1 LEDNKPFN
9 IWDIPD
15 IPDPKPERKQRQPGE
30 PDGDGTLAKLY
41 QKHPEGGGPYG
52 GRDNALTAYIGYL
65 RSTRIDYDSAYPAA
79 LWWNRE
85 YCDPPLQDWEV
96 AAKAGRAWVDW
107 KDSDKP
113 ELTPAMLREELEK
126 KTEPKRK
133 LEFLTWQQFCD
144 AAANAEDAQWLV
156 ENLITRGGMHFITA
170 PPGGG
175 KSWIAVDLVR
185 ACLDGSD
192 WFGCLPVTQCKVLY
206 INEEMGL
213 GRFWQRFFKLCAN
226 GAENVHIMQKQMVKL
241 DNPDHLAEIVQY
253 VKDNDIAIVILDTFV
268 RVHGYDENSNTD
280 MAKLY
285 DRMKGINESGAAIIA
300 LHHHKKGIHAGPV
313 AHEAM
318 RGAGEIAAQA
328 DLVAT
333 VEHKDGIYTL
343 KTTKQRHIGEEDFV
357 EVSYKIVT
365 NDDGMMQ
372 LQHCVGGAEAEREQQ
387 YIERVLDALDQ
398 NQTMS
403 SNALAS
409 VIGNNKQVALKF
421 LDSMRDMGLIRKVDP
436 KYARSPWVKVG

>member
-1 LEDNKPFN
+1 MDPKITS

-15 IPDPKPERKQRQPGE
+15 FPDPKPERKQREPGE
-30 PDGDGTLAKLY
+30 PSGDGTMAKLY
-41 QKHPEGGGPYG
+41 TRHPEGGGPYG

-65 RSTRIDYDSAYPAA
+65 RSTGIDYDSAYPAA
-79 LWWNRE
+79 VAWNLQW
-85 YCDPPLQDWEV
+85 CDPPMEEADV
-96 AAKAGRAWVDW
+96 AFKAGRAWSDW
-107 KDSDKP
+107 PESDREP
-113 ELTPAMLREELEK
+113 LTPAMLREQLAVK
-126 KTEPKRK
+126 VQPKRK
-133 LEFLTWQQFCD
+133 LEFLNWQAFCEL
-144 AAANAEDAQWLV
+144 AAQADDAQWLV

-185 ACLDGSD
+185 ACNEGSM
-192 WFGCLPVTQCKVLY
+192 WMGCLPVTKCNILY
-206 INEEMGL
+206 INEEMGV
-213 GRFWQRFFKLCAN
+213 GRFFQRFFKLSP
-226 GAENVHIMQKQMVKL
+226 GACENVHIMQKQMVKL
-241 DNPDHLAEIVQY
+241 DNAEHMADIVQY
-253 VKDNDIAIVILDTFV
+253 VKDHDISIVILDTFV

-333 VEHKDGIYTL
+333 VENKDGIYTM

-357 EVSYKIVT
+357 EVSYTIVT
-365 NDDGMMQ
+365 DEDGGMR
-372 LQHCVGGAEAEREQQ
+372 LQHCVGGAEATKEQMLTD
-387 YIERVLDALDQ
+387 RVLTALDQ
-398 NQTMS
+398 NEKMS
-403 SNALAS
+403 GNALAA
-409 VIGNNKQVALKF
+409 VIGNNKQVALAF
-421 LDSMRDMGLIRKVDP
+421 LESMKDAGLIRKIDP
-436 KYARSPWVKVG
+436 EFARSPWIKVG

>member
-1 LEDNKPFN
+1 LDPKITS

-15 IPDPKPERKQRQPGE
+15 FPDPKPERKQREPGE
-30 PDGDGTLAKLY
+30 PSGDGTMAKLY
-41 QKHPEGGGPYG
+41 TRHPEGGGPYG

-65 RSTRIDYDSAYPAA
+65 RSTGIDYDSAYPAA
-79 LWWNRE
+79 VAWNLQW
-85 YCDPPLQDWEV
+85 CDPPMDEPDV
-96 AAKAGRAWVDW
+96 AFKAGRAWSDW
-107 KDSDKP
+107 PESDREP
-113 ELTPAMLREELEK
+113 LTPAMLREQLAVK
-126 KTEPKRK
+126 VQPKRK
-133 LEFLTWQQFCD
+133 LEFLNWQAFCEL
-144 AAANAEDAQWLV
+144 AAQADDAQWLV

-185 ACLDGSD
+185 ACNEGSM
-192 WFGCLPVTQCKVLY
+192 WMGCLPVTKCNILY
-206 INEEMGL
+206 INEEMGV
-213 GRFWQRFFKLCAN
+213 GRFFQRFFKLSP
-226 GAENVHIMQKQMVKL
+226 GACENVHIMQKQMVKL
-241 DNPDHLAEIVQY
+241 DNAEHMADIVQY
-253 VKDNDIAIVILDTFV
+253 VKDHDISIVILDTFV

-333 VEHKDGIYTL
+333 VENKDGIYTL

-357 EVSYKIVT
+357 EVSYTIVT
-365 NDDGMMQ
+365 DEDGGMR
-372 LQHCVGGAEAEREQQ
+372 LQNCVGGAEATKEQMLTD
-387 YIERVLDALDQ
+387 RVLTALDQ
-398 NQTMS
+398 NEKMS
-403 SNALAS
+403 GNALAA
-409 VIGNNKQVALKF
+409 VIGNNKQVALAF
-421 LDSMRDMGLIRKVDP
+421 LESMKDAGLIRKIDP
-436 KYARSPWVKVG
+436 EFARSPWIKVG

>member
-1 LEDNKPFN
+1 LDPKITS

-15 IPDPKPERKQRQPGE
+15 FPDPKPERKERQPGE
-30 PDGDGTLAKLY
+30 PSGDGTMAKLY
-41 QKHPEGGGPYG
+41 TRHPEGGGPYG

-65 RSTRIDYDSAYPAA
+65 RSTGIDYDSAYPAA
-79 LWWNRE
+79 VAWNLQW
-85 YCDPPLQDWEV
+85 CDPPMEEADV
-96 AAKAGRAWVDW
+96 AFKAGRAWSDW
-107 KDSDKP
+107 PESDREP
-113 ELTPAMLREELEK
+113 LTPAMLREQLAVK
-126 KTEPKRK
+126 VQPKRK
-133 LEFLTWQQFCD
+133 LEFLNWQAFCEL
-144 AAANAEDAQWLV
+144 AAQADDAQWLV

-185 ACLDGSD
+185 ACNEGSM
-192 WFGCLPVTQCKVLY
+192 WMGCLPVTKCNILY
-206 INEEMGL
+206 INEEMGV
-213 GRFWQRFFKLCAN
+213 GRFFQRFFKLSP
-226 GAENVHIMQKQMVKL
+226 GACENVHIMQKQMVKL
-241 DNPDHLAEIVQY
+241 DNAEHMADIVQY
-253 VKDNDIAIVILDTFV
+253 VKDHDISIVILDTFV

-333 VEHKDGIYTL
+333 VENKDGIYTM

-357 EVSYKIVT
+357 EVSYTIVT
-365 NDDGMMQ
+365 DEDGGMR
-372 LQHCVGGAEAEREQQ
+372 LQHCVGGAEATKEQMLTD
-387 YIERVLDALDQ
+387 RVLTALDQ
-398 NQTMS
+398 NEKMS
-403 SNALAS
+403 GNALAA
-409 VIGNNKQVALKF
+409 VIGNNKQVALAF
-421 LDSMRDMGLIRKVDP
+421 LESMKDAGLIRKIDP
-436 KYARSPWVKVG
+436 EFARSPWIKVG

>member
-1 LEDNKPFN
+1 LDKDF
-9 IWDIPD
+9 WDIELVPD
-15 IPDPKPERKQRQPGE
+15 AKPERKQRQPGE
-30 PDGDGTLAKLY
+30 PSGDGTMAKLY
-41 QKHPEGGGPYG
+41 TRHPEGGGPYG

-65 RSTRIDYDSAYPAA
+65 RSTGIDYDSAYPAA
-79 LWWNRE
+79 LAWNLQW
-85 YCDPPLQDWEV
+85 CDPPMDEPDV
-96 AAKAGRAWVDW
+96 AFKAGRAWSDW
-107 KDSDKP
+107 PESDREP
-113 ELTPAMLREELEK
+113 LTPAMLREQLAAK
-126 KTEPKRK
+126 VQPKRK
-133 LEFLTWQQFCD
+133 LEFLNWQAFCD
-144 AAANAEDAQWLV
+144 LAAQADDAQWLV

-185 ACLDGSD
+185 ACNDGSN
-192 WFGCLPVTQCKVLY
+192 WMGCLPVTKCNILY
-206 INEEMGL
+206 INEEMGI
-213 GRFWQRFFKLCAN
+213 GRFFQRFFKLSP
-226 GAENVHIMQKQMVKL
+226 GACENVHIMQKQMVKL
-241 DNPDHLAEIVQY
+241 DNAEHMADIVQY
-253 VKDNDIAIVILDTFV
+253 VKDHDIAIVILDTFV

-333 VEHKDGIYTL
+333 VENKDGIYTM

-365 NDDGMMQ
+365 NEDGSIV
-372 LQHCVGGAEAEREQQ
+372 LQPCVGGAEAEREQQ
-387 YIERVLDALDQ
+387 YIERVLNALDQ
-398 NQTMS
+398 NDKMS
-403 SNALAS
+403 GNALAA

-436 KYARSPWVKVG
+436 AYARSPWVKAG

>member
-1 LEDNKPFN
+1 LDPKITS

-15 IPDPKPERKQRQPGE
+15 FPDPKPERKQREPGE
-30 PDGDGTLAKLY
+30 PSGDGTMAKLY
-41 QKHPEGGGPYG
+41 TRHPEGGGPYG

-65 RSTRIDYDSAYPAA
+65 RSTGIDYDSAYPAA
-79 LWWNRE
+79 VAWNLQW
-85 YCDPPLQDWEV
+85 CDPPMDEPDV
-96 AAKAGRAWVDW
+96 AVKAGRAWSDW
-107 KDSDKP
+107 PESDREP
-113 ELTPAMLREELEK
+113 LTPAMLREQLAVK
-126 KTEPKRK
+126 VQPKRK
-133 LEFLTWQQFCD
+133 LEFLNWQAFCEL
-144 AAANAEDAQWLV
+144 AAQADDAQWLV

-185 ACLDGSD
+185 ACNEGSM
-192 WFGCLPVTQCKVLY
+192 WMGCLPVTKCNILY
-206 INEEMGL
+206 INEEMGV
-213 GRFWQRFFKLCAN
+213 GRFFQRFFKLSP
-226 GAENVHIMQKQMVKL
+226 GACENVHIMQKQMVKL
-241 DNPDHLAEIVQY
+241 DNAEHMADIVQY
-253 VKDNDIAIVILDTFV
+253 VKDHDISIVILDTFV

-333 VEHKDGIYTL
+333 VENKDGIYTL

-357 EVSYKIVT
+357 EVSYTIVT
-365 NDDGMMQ
+365 DEDGGMR
-372 LQHCVGGAEAEREQQ
+372 LQHCVGGAEATKEQMLTD
-387 YIERVLDALDQ
+387 RVLTALDQ
-398 NQTMS
+398 NEKMS
-403 SNALAS
+403 GNALAA
-409 VIGNNKQVALKF
+409 VIGNNKQVALAF
-421 LDSMRDMGLIRKVDP
+421 LESMKDAGLIRKIDP
-436 KYARSPWVKVG
+436 EFARSPWIKVG

>member
-1 LEDNKPFN
+1 MDPKITS

-15 IPDPKPERKQRQPGE
+15 FPDPKPERKERQPGE
-30 PDGDGTLAKLY
+30 PSGDGTMAKLY
-41 QKHPEGGGPYG
+41 TRHPEGGGPYG

-65 RSTRIDYDSAYPAA
+65 RSTGIDYDSAYPAA
-79 LWWNRE
+79 VAWNLQW
-85 YCDPPLQDWEV
+85 CDPPMEEADV
-96 AAKAGRAWVDW
+96 AFKAGRAWSDW
-107 KDSDKP
+107 PESDREP
-113 ELTPAMLREELEK
+113 LTPAMLREQLAVK
-126 KTEPKRK
+126 VQPKRK
-133 LEFLTWQQFCD
+133 LEFLNWQAFCEL
-144 AAANAEDAQWLV
+144 AAQADDAQWLV

-185 ACLDGSD
+185 ACNEGSM
-192 WFGCLPVTQCKVLY
+192 WMGCLPVTKCNILY
-206 INEEMGL
+206 INEEMGV
-213 GRFWQRFFKLCAN
+213 GRFFQRFFKLSP
-226 GAENVHIMQKQMVKL
+226 GACENVHIMQKQMVKL
-241 DNPDHLAEIVQY
+241 DNAEHMADIVQY
-253 VKDNDIAIVILDTFV
+253 VKDHDISIVILDTFV

-333 VEHKDGIYTL
+333 VENKDGIYTM

-357 EVSYKIVT
+357 EVSYTIVT
-365 NDDGMMQ
+365 DEDGGMR
-372 LQHCVGGAEAEREQQ
+372 LQHCVGGAEATKEQMLTD
-387 YIERVLDALDQ
+387 RVLTALDQ
-398 NQTMS
+398 NEKMS
-403 SNALAS
+403 GNALAA
-409 VIGNNKQVALKF
+409 VIGNNKQVALAF
-421 LDSMRDMGLIRKVDP
+421 LESMKDAGLIRKIDP
-436 KYARSPWVKVG
+436 EFARSPWIKVG

>member
-1 LEDNKPFN
+1 MDKDF
-9 IWDIPD
+9 WDIELVPD
-15 IPDPKPERKQRQPGE
+15 AKPERKQRQPGE
-30 PDGDGTLAKLY
+30 PSGDGTMAKLY
-41 QKHPEGGGPYG
+41 TRHPEGGGPYG

-65 RSTRIDYDSAYPAA
+65 RSTGIDYDSAYPAA
-79 LWWNRE
+79 VAWNLQW
-85 YCDPPLQDWEV
+85 CDPPMDEPDV
-96 AAKAGRAWVDW
+96 AFKAGRAWSDW
-107 KDSDKP
+107 PESDREP
-113 ELTPAMLREELEK
+113 LTPAMLREQLAAK
-126 KTEPKRK
+126 VQPKRK
-133 LEFLTWQQFCD
+133 LEFLNWQAFCD
-144 AAANAEDAQWLV
+144 LAAQADDAQWLV

-185 ACLDGSD
+185 ACNDGSN
-192 WFGCLPVTQCKVLY
+192 WMGCLPVTKCNILY
-206 INEEMGL
+206 INEEMGI
-213 GRFWQRFFKLCAN
+213 GRFFQRFFKLSP
-226 GAENVHIMQKQMVKL
+226 GACENVHIMQKQMVKL
-241 DNPDHLAEIVQY
+241 DNAEHMADIVQY
-253 VKDNDIAIVILDTFV
+253 VKDHDIAIVILDTFV

-333 VEHKDGIYTL
+333 VDHKDGIYTM

-365 NDDGMMQ
+365 GEDGSIV
-372 LQHCVGGAEAEREQQ
+372 LQPCVGGAEAEREQQ
-387 YIERVLDALDQ
+387 YIERVLNALDQ
-398 NQTMS
+398 NDKMS
-403 SNALAS
+403 GNALAA

-436 KYARSPWVKVG
+436 AYTRSPWVKAG

>member
-1 LEDNKPFN
+1 LETNDF
-9 IWDIPD
+9 WDIPFV
-15 IPDPKPERKQRQPGE
+15 PDAKPERKQRQPGE
-30 PDGDGTLAKLY
+30 PSGDGTMAKLY
-41 QKHPEGGGPYG
+41 TRHPEGGGPYG

-65 RSTRIDYDSAYPAA
+65 RSTGIDYDSAYPAA
-79 LWWNRE
+79 VAWNLQW
-85 YCDPPLQDWEV
+85 CDPPMDEADV
-96 AAKAGRAWVDW
+96 AFKAGRAWSDW
-107 KDSDKP
+107 PESDREP
-113 ELTPAMLREELEK
+113 LTPAMLREQLAAK
-126 KTEPKRK
+126 IPPKRK
-133 LEFLTWQQFCD
+133 LEFMNWQQFCD
-144 AAANAEDAQWLV
+144 AAALADDAQWLV
-156 ENLITRGGMHFITA
+156 ENFITRGGMHFITA

-185 ACLDGSD
+185 ACSDGSL
-192 WFGCLPVTQCKVLY
+192 WMGSLPATKCKVLY
-206 INEEMGL
+206 INEEMGI
-213 GRFWQRFFKLCAN
+213 GRFWQRFFQLCAN
-226 GAENVHIMQKQMVKL
+226 GAENVHVMQKQMVKL
-241 DNPDHLAEIVQY
+241 DNPEHLADIVAY
-253 VKDNDIAIVILDTFV
+253 VKEHQIAIVILDTFV

-285 DRMKGINESGAAIIA
+285 DQMKGINESGAAIVA

-333 VEHKDGIYTL
+333 VDHKDGIYTM

-365 NDDGMMQ
+365 NEDGSIV
-372 LQHCVGGAEAEREQQ
+372 LQHCTGGAEAEREQQ
-387 YIERVLDALDQ
+387 YIERVLNALDQ
-398 NQTMS
+398 NDKMS
-403 SNALAS
+403 GNALAA

-436 KYARSPWVKVG
+436 AYARSPWVKVG

>member
-1 LEDNKPFN
+1 
-9 IWDIPD
+9 
-15 IPDPKPERKQRQPGE
+15 
-30 PDGDGTLAKLY
+30 
-41 QKHPEGGGPYG
+41 
-52 GRDNALTAYIGYL
+52 
-65 RSTRIDYDSAYPAA
+65 
-79 LWWNRE
+79 
-85 YCDPPLQDWEV
+85 
-96 AAKAGRAWVDW
+96 
-107 KDSDKP
+107 
-113 ELTPAMLREELEK
+113 MLREQLAAK
-126 KTEPKRK
+126 VQPKRK
-133 LEFLTWQQFCD
+133 LEFLNWQAFCD
-144 AAANAEDAQWLV
+144 LAAQADDAQWLV

-185 ACLDGSD
+185 ACNDGSN
-192 WFGCLPVTQCKVLY
+192 WMGCLPVTKCNILY
-206 INEEMGL
+206 INEEMGI
-213 GRFWQRFFKLCAN
+213 GRFFQRFFKLSP
-226 GAENVHIMQKQMVKL
+226 GACENVHIMQKQMVKL
-241 DNPDHLAEIVQY
+241 DNAEHMADIVQY
-253 VKDNDIAIVILDTFV
+253 VKDHDIAIVILDTFV

-333 VEHKDGIYTL
+333 VENKDGIYTM

-365 NDDGMMQ
+365 NEDGSIV
-372 LQHCVGGAEAEREQQ
+372 LQPCVGGAEAEREQQ
-387 YIERVLDALDQ
+387 YIERVLNALDQ
-398 NQTMS
+398 NDKMS
-403 SNALAS
+403 GNALAA

-436 KYARSPWVKVG
+436 AYARSPWVKAG

>member
-1 LEDNKPFN
+1 LDNDF
-9 IWDIPD
+9 WDIPLV
-15 IPDPKPERKQRQPGE
+15 PDAKPERKQREPGE
-30 PDGDGTLAKLY
+30 PSGDGTMAKLY
-41 QKHPEGGGPYG
+41 TKHPEGGGPYG

-65 RSTRIDYDSAYPAA
+65 RSTGIDYDSAYPAA
-79 LWWNRE
+79 VAWNLQW
-85 YCDPPLQDWEV
+85 CDPPMDESDV
-96 AAKAGRAWVDW
+96 AFKAGRAWSDW
-107 KDSDKP
+107 PESDREP
-113 ELTPAMLREELEK
+113 LTPAMLREQLAAK
-126 KTEPKRK
+126 VQPKRK
-133 LEFLTWQQFCD
+133 LEFLNWQAFCD
-144 AAANAEDAQWLV
+144 LAAQADDAQWLV

-185 ACLDGSD
+185 ACNDGSN
-192 WFGCLPVTQCKVLY
+192 WMGCLPVTKCNILY
-206 INEEMGL
+206 INEEMGI
-213 GRFWQRFFKLCAN
+213 GRFFQRFFKLSP
-226 GAENVHIMQKQMVKL
+226 GACENVHIMQKQMVKL
-241 DNPDHLAEIVQY
+241 DNPEHMADIVQY
-253 VKDNDIAIVILDTFV
+253 VKDHDIAIVILDTFV

-333 VEHKDGIYTL
+333 VENKDGIYTM

-365 NDDGMMQ
+365 NEDGSIV
-372 LQHCVGGAEAEREQQ
+372 LQPCVGGAEAEREQQ
-387 YIERVLDALDQ
+387 YIERVLNALDQ
-398 NQTMS
+398 NDKMS
-403 SNALAS
+403 GNALAA

-436 KYARSPWVKVG
+436 AYARSPWVKAG

>member
-1 LEDNKPFN
+1 MDKDF
-9 IWDIPD
+9 WDIELVPD
-15 IPDPKPERKQRQPGE
+15 AKPERKQRQPGE
-30 PDGDGTLAKLY
+30 PSGDGTMAKLY
-41 QKHPEGGGPYG
+41 TRHPEGGGPYG

-65 RSTRIDYDSAYPAA
+65 RSTGIDYDSAYPAA
-79 LWWNRE
+79 LAWNLQW
-85 YCDPPLQDWEV
+85 CDPPMDESDV
-96 AAKAGRAWVDW
+96 AFKAGRAWSDW
-107 KDSDKP
+107 PESDREP
-113 ELTPAMLREELEK
+113 LTPAMLREQLAAK
-126 KTEPKRK
+126 VQPKRK
-133 LEFLTWQQFCD
+133 LEFLNWQAFCD
-144 AAANAEDAQWLV
+144 LAAQADDAQWLV

-185 ACLDGSD
+185 ACNDGSN
-192 WFGCLPVTQCKVLY
+192 WMGCLPVTKCNILY
-206 INEEMGL
+206 INEEMGI
-213 GRFWQRFFKLCAN
+213 GRFFQRFFKLSP
-226 GAENVHIMQKQMVKL
+226 GACENVHIMQKQMVKL
-241 DNPDHLAEIVQY
+241 DNAEHMADIVQY
-253 VKDNDIAIVILDTFV
+253 VKDHDIAIVILDTFV

-333 VEHKDGIYTL
+333 VENKDGIYTM

-365 NDDGMMQ
+365 NEDGSIV
-372 LQHCVGGAEAEREQQ
+372 LQPCVGGAEAEREQQ
-387 YIERVLDALDQ
+387 YIERVLNALDQ
-398 NQTMS
+398 NDKMS
-403 SNALAS
+403 GNALAA

-436 KYARSPWVKVG
+436 AYARSPWVKAG

>member
-1 LEDNKPFN
+1 MPFEWDDYEPVYETRKTRTPSSTPGVYEDDKPTLE
-9 IWDIPD
+9 
-15 IPDPKPERKQRQPGE
+15 RLQQR
-30 PDGDGTLAKLY
+30 
-41 QKHPEGGGPYG
+41 HPEGGGPYG
-52 GRDNALTAYIGYL
+52 GRDNALTAMIGYL
-65 RSTRIDYDSAYPAA
+65 RSTRIHFDFAVPTV
-79 LWWNRE
+79 LEWNRT
-85 YCDPPLQDWEV
+85 YCDPPMEEHVVREKMGRGWSDWLE
-96 AAKAGRAWVDW
+96 
-107 KDSDKP
+107 SDKP
-113 ELTPAMLREELEK
+113 ALTPEMLRAELEAK
-126 KTEPKRK
+126 VQPKRQ
-133 LEFLTWQQFCD
+133 LEFMNWKQFCD

-156 ENLITRGGMHFITA
+156 ENFITRGGMHFITA

-185 ACLDGSD
+185 ACLDGSL
-192 WFGCLPVTQCKVLY
+192 WLGCLPTTKCNVLY

-213 GRFWQRFFKLCAN
+213 GRFWQRFYLLCSQ
-226 GAENVHIMQKQMVKL
+226 GASNVHIMQKQMVKL
-241 DNPDHLAEIVQY
+241 DNQEHLADIVQY

-300 LHHHKKGIHAGPV
+300 LHHHKKGVHAGPV

-333 VEHKDGIYTL
+333 VEHKDGIYTM

-365 NDDGMMQ
+365 NDDGTMQ
-372 LQHCVGGAEAEREQQ
+372 LRYCIGGAEAEREQQ
-387 YIERVLDALDQ
+387 TIDRVLDALDQ
-398 NQTMS
+398 NPTMS

-421 LDSMRDMGLIRKVDP
+421 LESMKDLGLIRKLDP
-436 KYARSPWVKVG
+436 EYARSPWVKVG

>member
-1 LEDNKPFN
+1 MDKDF
-9 IWDIPD
+9 WDIELVPD
-15 IPDPKPERKQRQPGE
+15 AKPERKQRQPGE
-30 PDGDGTLAKLY
+30 PSGDGTMAKLY
-41 QKHPEGGGPYG
+41 TRHPEGGGPYG

-65 RSTRIDYDSAYPAA
+65 RSTGIDYDSAYPAA
-79 LWWNRE
+79 LAWNLQW
-85 YCDPPLQDWEV
+85 CDPPMDEPDV
-96 AAKAGRAWVDW
+96 AFKAGRAWSDW
-107 KDSDKP
+107 PESDREP
-113 ELTPAMLREELEK
+113 LTPAMLREQLAAK
-126 KTEPKRK
+126 VQPKRK
-133 LEFLTWQQFCD
+133 LEFLNWQAFCD
-144 AAANAEDAQWLV
+144 LAAQADDAQWLV

-185 ACLDGSD
+185 ACNDGSN
-192 WFGCLPVTQCKVLY
+192 WMGCLPVTKCNILY
-206 INEEMGL
+206 INEEMGI
-213 GRFWQRFFKLCAN
+213 GRFFQRFFKLSP
-226 GAENVHIMQKQMVKL
+226 GACENVHIMQKQMVKL
-241 DNPDHLAEIVQY
+241 DNAEHMADIVQY
-253 VKDNDIAIVILDTFV
+253 VKDHDIAIVILDTFV

-333 VEHKDGIYTL
+333 VENKDGIYTM

-365 NDDGMMQ
+365 NEDGSIV
-372 LQHCVGGAEAEREQQ
+372 LQPCVGGAEAEREQQ
-387 YIERVLDALDQ
+387 YIERVLNALDQ
-398 NQTMS
+398 NDKMS
-403 SNALAS
+403 GNALAA

-436 KYARSPWVKVG
+436 AYTRSPWVKAG

>member
-1 LEDNKPFN
+1 MDNDF
-9 IWDIPD
+9 WDIPLV
-15 IPDPKPERKQRQPGE
+15 PDAKPERKQREPGE
-30 PDGDGTLAKLY
+30 PSGDGTMAKLY
-41 QKHPEGGGPYG
+41 TKHPEGGGPYG

-65 RSTRIDYDSAYPAA
+65 RSTGIDYDSAYPAA
-79 LWWNRE
+79 VAWNLQW
-85 YCDPPLQDWEV
+85 CDPPMDESDV
-96 AAKAGRAWVDW
+96 AFKAGRAWSDW
-107 KDSDKP
+107 PESDREP
-113 ELTPAMLREELEK
+113 LTPAMLREQLAAK
-126 KTEPKRK
+126 VQPKRK
-133 LEFLTWQQFCD
+133 LEFLNWQAFCD
-144 AAANAEDAQWLV
+144 LAAQADDAQWLV

-185 ACLDGSD
+185 ACNDGSN
-192 WFGCLPVTQCKVLY
+192 WMGCLPVTKCNILY
-206 INEEMGL
+206 INEEMGI
-213 GRFWQRFFKLCAN
+213 GRFFQRFFKLSP
-226 GAENVHIMQKQMVKL
+226 GACENVHIMQKQMVKL
-241 DNPDHLAEIVQY
+241 DNPEHMADIVQY
-253 VKDNDIAIVILDTFV
+253 VKDHDIAIVILDTFV

-333 VEHKDGIYTL
+333 VENKDGIYTM

-365 NDDGMMQ
+365 NEDGSIV
-372 LQHCVGGAEAEREQQ
+372 LQPCVGGAEAEREQQ
-387 YIERVLDALDQ
+387 YIERVLNALDQ
-398 NQTMS
+398 NDKMS
-403 SNALAS
+403 GNALAA

-436 KYARSPWVKVG
+436 AYARSPWVKAG

>member
-1 LEDNKPFN
+1 MDKDF
-9 IWDIPD
+9 WDIELVPD
-15 IPDPKPERKQRQPGE
+15 AKPERKQRQPGE
-30 PDGDGTLAKLY
+30 PSGDGTMAKLY
-41 QKHPEGGGPYG
+41 TRHPEGGGPYG

-65 RSTRIDYDSAYPAA
+65 RSTGIDYDSAYPAA
-79 LWWNRE
+79 LAWNLQW
-85 YCDPPLQDWEV
+85 CDPPMDEPDV
-96 AAKAGRAWVDW
+96 AFKAGRAWSDW
-107 KDSDKP
+107 PESDREP
-113 ELTPAMLREELEK
+113 LTPAMLREQLAAK
-126 KTEPKRK
+126 VQPKRK
-133 LEFLTWQQFCD
+133 LEFLNWQAFCD
-144 AAANAEDAQWLV
+144 LAAQADDAQWLV

-185 ACLDGSD
+185 ACNDGSN
-192 WFGCLPVTQCKVLY
+192 WMGCLPVTKCNILY
-206 INEEMGL
+206 INEEMGI
-213 GRFWQRFFKLCAN
+213 GRFFQRFFKLSP
-226 GAENVHIMQKQMVKL
+226 GACENVHIMQKQMVKL
-241 DNPDHLAEIVQY
+241 DNAEHMADIVQY
-253 VKDNDIAIVILDTFV
+253 VKDHDIAIVILDTFV

-333 VEHKDGIYTL
+333 VENKDGIYTM

-365 NDDGMMQ
+365 NEDGSIV
-372 LQHCVGGAEAEREQQ
+372 LQPCVGGAEAEREQQ
-387 YIERVLDALDQ
+387 YIERVLNALDQ
-398 NQTMS
+398 NDKMS
-403 SNALAS
+403 GNALAA

-436 KYARSPWVKVG
+436 AYARSPWVKAG

>member
-1 LEDNKPFN
+1 MDPKITS

-15 IPDPKPERKQRQPGE
+15 FPDPKPERKQREPGE
-30 PDGDGTLAKLY
+30 PSGDGTMAKLY
-41 QKHPEGGGPYG
+41 TRHPEGGGPYG

-65 RSTRIDYDSAYPAA
+65 RSTGIDYDSAYPAA
-79 LWWNRE
+79 LAWNLQW
-85 YCDPPLQDWEV
+85 CDPPMDEPDV
-96 AAKAGRAWVDW
+96 AFKAGRAWSDW
-107 KDSDKP
+107 PESDREP
-113 ELTPAMLREELEK
+113 LTPAMLREQLAVK
-126 KTEPKRK
+126 VQPKRK
-133 LEFLTWQQFCD
+133 LEFLNWQAFCEL
-144 AAANAEDAQWLV
+144 AAQADDAQWLV

-185 ACLDGSD
+185 ACNEGSM
-192 WFGCLPVTQCKVLY
+192 WMGCLPVTKCNILY
-206 INEEMGL
+206 INEEMGV
-213 GRFWQRFFKLCAN
+213 GRFFQRFFKLSP
-226 GAENVHIMQKQMVKL
+226 GACENVHIMQKQMVKL
-241 DNPDHLAEIVQY
+241 DNAEHMADIVQY
-253 VKDNDIAIVILDTFV
+253 VKDHDISIVILDTFV

-333 VEHKDGIYTL
+333 VENKDGIYTL

-357 EVSYKIVT
+357 EVSYTIVT
-365 NDDGMMQ
+365 DEDGGMR
-372 LQHCVGGAEAEREQQ
+372 LQHCVGGAEATKEQMLTD
-387 YIERVLDALDQ
+387 RVLTALDQ
-398 NQTMS
+398 NEKMS
-403 SNALAS
+403 GNALAA
-409 VIGNNKQVALKF
+409 VIGNNKQVALAF
-421 LDSMRDMGLIRKVDP
+421 LESMKDAGLIRKIDP
-436 KYARSPWVKVG
+436 EFARSPWIKVG

>member
-1 LEDNKPFN
+1 METNDF
-9 IWDIPD
+9 WDIPLV
-15 IPDPKPERKQRQPGE
+15 PDAKPERKQREPGE
-30 PDGDGTLAKLY
+30 PSGDGTMAKLY
-41 QKHPEGGGPYG
+41 TKHPEGGGPYG

-65 RSTRIDYDSAYPAA
+65 RSTGIDYDSAYPAA
-79 LWWNRE
+79 VAWNLQW
-85 YCDPPLQDWEV
+85 CDPPMDEADV
-96 AAKAGRAWVDW
+96 AFKAGRAWSDW
-107 KDSDKP
+107 PESDREP
-113 ELTPAMLREELEK
+113 LTPAMLREQLAAK
-126 KTEPKRK
+126 VQPKRK
-133 LEFLTWQQFCD
+133 LEFLNWQAFCD
-144 AAANAEDAQWLV
+144 LAAQADDAQWLV

-185 ACLDGSD
+185 ACNDGSN
-192 WFGCLPVTQCKVLY
+192 WMGCLPVTKCNILY
-206 INEEMGL
+206 INEEMGI
-213 GRFWQRFFKLCAN
+213 GRFFQRFFKLSP
-226 GAENVHIMQKQMVKL
+226 GACENVHIMQKQMVKL
-241 DNPDHLAEIVQY
+241 DNAEHMADIVQY
-253 VKDNDIAIVILDTFV
+253 VKDHDIAIVILDTFV

-285 DRMKGINESGAAIIA
+285 DRMKGINESGAAIVA
-300 LHHHKKGIHAGPV
+300 LHHHKKGVHAGPV

-333 VEHKDGIYTL
+333 VENKDGIYTM

-365 NDDGMMQ
+365 GEDGSIV
-372 LQHCVGGAEAEREQQ
+372 LQPCVGGAEAEREQQ
-387 YIERVLDALDQ
+387 YIERVLNALDQ
-398 NQTMS
+398 NDKMS
-403 SNALAS
+403 GNALAA

-436 KYARSPWVKVG
+436 AYARSPWVKVG